1 MIRPVSSKL
10 GAVTS
15 QGMACGRSD
24 GSCVDVVAAGLRW
37 AVVRA
42 TRPVGVLSTRR
53 PPEILISEATIATRV
68 DDLARQISGDYADL
82 GELLLVGVLRGAFI
96 FLADLSRRLTIPCC
110 VDFIALSHYE
120 HGSTPSG
127 AVRLVMD
134 LRVEIAGKHVLL
146 VEDIVDSGDTLAY
159 LVRMLEIRRP
169 ASLKICALT
178 RKPDHLTTDV
188 QLDYLG
194 FDIPDRWVV
203 GYGLDYNDQFR
214 TLPYIGVLD
223 EPRAR

>member
-1 MIRPVSSKL
+1 M
-10 GAVTS
+10 
-15 QGMACGRSD
+15 
-24 GSCVDVVAAGLRW
+24 
-37 AVVRA
+37 
-42 TRPVGVLSTRR
+42 
-53 PPEILISEATIATRV
+53 
-68 DDLARQISGDYADL
+68 ARQISGDYAGL

-96 FLADLSRRLTIPCC
+96 FLADLSRRLTILCC

-127 AVRLVMD
+127 AVRLIMD

-159 LVRMLEIRRP
+159 LVRMLEVRRP

-188 QLDYLG
+188 QLDYVG

-223 EPRAR
+223 EPTEGP